1 MEGMEG
7 EAEVGQVCIEEV
19 GVEVEVPV
27 IDVTASATAPEPV
40 RFWGRSKYRMRVVRD
55 DVEAAESMPDYTLIT
70 EPHQVAEAER
80 FVAKAQWIAIDT
92 ESNILFVYQPRV
104 CLIQMNVEGVLL
116 VFDTMAL
123 MQADP
128 LALEPLRPY
137 LEDGQRLIFAH
148 GGVPISICHPSIS
161 LTPFVCP
168 VRAAA
173 NDVSTFKR
181 DFGISLNGSH
191 HLHLLEALSKAR
203 TFTLACVVCRVC
215 VCVVRRTV

>member
-1 MEGMEG
+1 MEGME
-7 EAEVGQVCIEEV
+7 AEGRMGQVCIEEA
-19 GVEVEVPV
+19 GVEEVEVPII
-27 IDVTASATAPEPV
+27 IDVTTSASAPEPV

-70 EPHQVAEAER
+70 EPHQVAEVAER

-148 GGVPISICHPSIS
+148 GGVSISIC
-161 LTPFVCP
+161 TPPIHLAHAIRVP
-168 VRAAA
+168 RARSRQRRVHVQA
-173 NDVSTFKR
+173 R
-181 DFGISLNGSH
+181 LR
-191 HLHLLEALSKAR
+191 HLAQR
-203 TFTLACVVCRVC
+203 
-215 VCVVRRTV
+215 

>member
-1 MEGMEG
+1 MNLLLHFYLFFELEGMEG
-7 EAEVGQVCIEEV
+7 EAEGKVGQVCIEEA
-19 GVEVEVPV
+19 GAEEVEVPV
-27 IDVTASATAPEPV
+27 IDVTTASASAPEPV

-70 EPHQVAEAER
+70 EPHQVAEVAER

-148 GGVPISICHPSIS
+148 GGASISIYHPPIS
-161 LTPFVCP
+161 LTPSVCH

-181 DFGISLNGSH
+181 DFDISLNGSH
-191 HLHLLEALSKAR
+191 HLP
-203 TFTLACVVCRVC
+203 LA
-215 VCVVRRTV
+215 